1 VFAPVCLHSLHSF
14 VGYFKLV
21 GNKITLNDLYMYPDG
36 GFLCYL
42 RVNNFIEADDPLI
55 Y

>member
-1 VFAPVCLHSLHSF
+1 MLISRICVCARLSARLHSF

-36 GFLCYL
+36 GFFML
-42 RVNNFIEADDPLI
+42 FKS
-55 Y
+55 